1 MKLIPFLCLLSCLGL
16 AQPASAQIKLNKLK
30 KTKNELL
37 KAKKHKPSATTQTK
51 TKSKSADKKAAPT
64 AAFEPTQQDYNG
76 PAKNEYRTLQNRL
89 KLVAKYV
96 QKLETAT
103 SDYQRG
109 DAESSAKSYLDKVE
123 VDLKTVAGLD
133 PALDIGAEQKA
144 FTQYTKAFSAA
155 VSAGEQASSAK
166 ADDGQRVFKANQ
178 FVESMLGL
186 LKYGKE
192 AKVEEPYTYQ
202 ALQGILNDQSIKGNQ
217 VFIFRRNMEE
227 LATLLESTN
236 LSSWFSDIRQDVNN
250 YQASKQFEEAEE
262 LLAYLEPTVNF
273 LAAASPNFSRLK
285 QDADYL
291 IQSYRKK
298 GQERA
303 AGVSTGS
310 FHLAHVNEILLS
322 HQAIQPGQEK
332 ESQFKTAFKD
342 TEPIRAVLY
351 LDRKLKDLTNQ
362 YGYVPIDLF
371 IDDPDMGNGCVLQY
385 SYSWATYL
393 DELENGYLSFDI
405 IPNLDD
411 FDPRFKALGPES
423 FARCF
428 AGLSPGEHEVTIKL
442 GLTSGSG
449 WGKIFKTTF
458 TLEISEE
465 GLDRYAALQTELE
478 NARKWTEKHNQ
489 KPMQDAVTVQGLMKS
504 LEAQVPGAKATKAVI
519 KDRDWTYVR
528 DRQTANTLGKRVAAE
543 VFYSLADGQCYGY
556 RAYAYYKALAR
567 NEYVDQ
573 VEAQLIGK
581 TYHADCE

>member
-1 MKLIPFLCLLSCLGL
+1 MKLIPILCLLSCLGL

-37 KAKKHKPSATTQTK
+37 KAKQPKPATATRTK
-51 TKSKSADKKAAPT
+51 TKSKSSDKKTAPT
-64 AAFEPTQQDYNG
+64 ATFEPTQQDYSG
-76 PAKNEYRTLQNRL
+76 PAKNEYQTLQNRL

-109 DAESSAKSYLDKVE
+109 DAESSAKRYLDKVE
-123 VDLKTVAGLD
+123 ADLKVVAGLD

-144 FTQYTKAFSAA
+144 FTQYTKAYSKAI
-155 VSAGEQASSAK
+155 SAGEQASSAK
-166 ADDGQRVFKANQ
+166 ANDGQRVFNANQ

-192 AKVEEPYTYQ
+192 AKVGEPYTYQ
-202 ALQGILNDQSIKGNQ
+202 TLQNLLNDRSIKGNQ

-250 YQASKQFEEAEE
+250 YQVAKQFEEAEE

-273 LAAASPNFSRLK
+273 LAAAAPNFSRLK
-285 QDADYL
+285 KDADYL

-303 AGVSTGS
+303 AGVATGD
-310 FHLAHVNEILLS
+310 FHLEHLNQLLLS
-322 HQAIQPGQEK
+322 NQAIQAGQEQAG
-332 ESQFKTAFKD
+332 QFKTHFKD
-342 TEPIRAVLY
+342 TEPIRVVLY

-371 IDDPDMGNGCVLQY
+371 IDDPNMGNGCVLQY

-393 DELENGYLSFDI
+393 DELENGYLLLDI
-405 IPNLDD
+405 IPDWHD
-411 FDPRFKALGPES
+411 FQPRHKAIGPES

-428 AGLSPGEHEVTIKL
+428 AGLTPGEHEIIIKL

-449 WGKIFKTTF
+449 WGKIFKTSF
-458 TLEISEE
+458 SLEITEA
-465 GLDRYAALQTELE
+465 GLARYAALQTELE
-478 NARKWTEKHNQ
+478 GARKWAEKHQAN
-489 KPMQDAVTVQGLMKS
+489 PMRDAATEQGLLKS

-519 KDRDWTYVR
+519 RDLDWTYVR
-528 DRQTANTLGKRVAAE
+528 DRHTANTLGKRVAAE
-543 VFYSLADGQCYGY
+543 VFYTQADGQCYGY
-556 RAYAYYKALAR
+556 RVYAYYKALAR

-581 TYHADCE
+581 AYRVDCR